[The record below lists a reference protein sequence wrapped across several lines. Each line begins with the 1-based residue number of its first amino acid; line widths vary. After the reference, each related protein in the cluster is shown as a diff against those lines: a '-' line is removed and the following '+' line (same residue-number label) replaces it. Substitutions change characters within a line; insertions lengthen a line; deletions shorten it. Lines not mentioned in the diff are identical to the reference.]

1 MNNNFYFIPMK
12 YLSRFLCVVTWI
24 CLVSPSCVNGQEV
37 ILSKKITIPRQNL
50 TVYQALAQVSEKAD
64 CLFIYSSEIVDNN
77 RKVRIAANHNT
88 IKEILN
94 GLFEGQDVAY
104 REVGKHILIYRS
116 VKTTGNAES
125 VVVSLRKDSVSSMI
139 IRGEVRDK
147 SNLDPIPYASV
158 GIKDHNI
165 GTITNQDGFFQ
176 LKVPAQFEGGS
187 LVISHLGFL
196 NQVVPLD
203 LFGEQ
208 RLKFLLDR
216 RVISIQEVIIRY
228 IDPVTILSKAI
239 EKRKENNSLDPVYL
253 TTFYREGV
261 QKNDQ
266 MLSYSE
272 AVFRVFKS
280 SYELNETAD
289 QVKLLKSRKLMQANQ
304 ADTISLKLKA
314 GILAGLQLDI
324 VKCLPDFLD
333 PETFEQYSFSYS
345 DLISYNHQDAYAIE
359 FSMDYNNSTAYYT
372 GMIYVDVKTYAILGA
387 DFEVDSRYL
396 DKAASELIKR
406 KSRKLV
412 VKFEKIS
419 YSVSYIQYGNKY
431 YLNHARSDLKI
442 KTRLKNRLQF
452 DHFSTFMEIVNCQID
467 TLNIHRFEKQ
477 ELINPGVIFSDIPTY
492 YDAFFWGDF
501 NFIAPEEKLE
511 KAISLMRGKIEKI
524 E

>member
-1 MNNNFYFIPMK
+1 MK
-12 YLSRFLCVVTWI
+12 HLSRFLFFVTWI
-24 CLVSPSCVNGQEV
+24 LLAIPCSVSGQEV
-37 ILSKKITIPRQNL
+37 ILTKKISIPRQNL
-50 TVYQALAQVSEKAD
+50 TLYQALAQVSEKAD
-64 CLFIYSSEIVDNN
+64 CFFIYSSDIVDNS
-77 RKVRIAANHNT
+77 RKVRIAANQNT
-88 IKEILN
+88 IKEILD

-104 REVGKHILIYRS
+104 REVGKHILIYRAVIPVS
-116 VKTTGNAES
+116 NPES
-125 VVVSLRKDSVSSMI
+125 PVTPVRNDSVALI
-139 IRGEVRDK
+139 TIRGEVRDK
-147 SNLDPIPYASV
+147 SNLEPIPYASI

-176 LKVPAQFEGGS
+176 MKVPAQYEGGS

-196 NQVVPLD
+196 NQVIPLD
-203 LFGEQ
+203 LFGDQ

-239 EKRKENNSLDPVYL
+239 EKRKENNNREPVYL

-261 QKNDQ
+261 QKNDK
-266 MLSYSE
+266 MLTYSE
-272 AVFRVFKS
+272 AVFKVFKS

-289 QVKLLKSRKLMQANQ
+289 QVKLLKSRKLSQTDQ
-304 ADTISLKLKA
+304 KDTISLKLKA

-333 PETFEQYSFSYS
+333 PETFEQYTFSYS

-359 FSMDYNNSTAYYT
+359 FSMDYLNSSAYYK
-372 GMIYVDVKTYAILGA
+372 GMIYVDVKSYAILGA

-406 KSRKLV
+406 KSRKLL

-419 YSVSYIQYGNKY
+419 YSVSYVPYGNNY
-431 YLNHARSDLKI
+431 FLNHARCDLSI
-442 KTRLKNRLQF
+442 KTRLKNKLQF
-452 DHFSTFMEIVNCQID
+452 DHFSTFMEVVNCQID
-467 TLNIHRFEKQ
+467 TVNVHRFVKQ
-477 ELINPGVIFSDIPTY
+477 EQINPGVIFSDIPLN
-492 YDAFFWGDF
+492 YDALFWGDF

-511 KAISLMRGKIEKI
+511 KAINLMRGKIEKI